1 MKQTPLSELSQEQLK
16 LKEKTLK
23 AAIGV
28 LSGMLLVLF
37 AVTGYL
43 TYIKGFSVFTVL
55 PFVFLPIFLINI
67 MNLKKVRSEIT
78 SRNA

>member
-23 AAIGV
+23 GAVGI

-43 TYIKGFSVFTVL
+43 TYLRGFSVFTML
-55 PFVFLPIFLINI
+55 PFIFLPIFLINI
-67 MNLKKVRSEIT
+67 INLKKIRSEIT
-78 SRNA
+78 SRNK